1 MTERLPVSEPPQDR
15 RLSEPAGRDHQP
27 AWGWGPRGLW
37 VLLAL
42 VLLLRVLTLGL
53 YPLTDTTEARY
64 AEMARKMLESG
75 NWLTPMFDV
84 GVPFWGKP
92 PLSFWLSA
100 LPMALGG
107 VGEFTA
113 RLGPLIAAL
122 GTLTLFWHWPRSV
135 AHRDTQQTATTTRA
149 NNAIAISASIVFL
162 STPLGFIASAAVM
175 TDMAMV
181 AGTSLSMVAFWRAW
195 TSAHGARG
203 VWPWLFFAGQAIGL
217 LAKGPVAVVL
227 TGVALSLFLLIGVW
241 RQGLAS
247 TLQHLWRAL
256 PWLRGLALT
265 ALLVLPWYLLAEQA
279 WPGFL
284 RYFIVGEHWYRF
296 TQSGWKGD
304 LYGVAH
310 AQPKGRIWL
319 FALIATLPWALAALW
334 WALKRWRQ
342 NVARAAAFTSPG
354 ERDYLLCWA
363 VAPCV
368 FFTLSGNI
376 LPAYALPGLPA
387 FALLVATLW
396 NAAADAPHPSAASA
410 RLQVIGTGL
419 AALLTPLAFT
429 ALVLLAPERFDAFS
443 DKALL
448 RGVPPAQV
456 VYLVQRPASGVF
468 YSRGQARLVAPS
480 AGAPPPVLPDAVP
493 QALTDPGVQRLILPH
508 RQLANWQAALQ
519 ANGWTELA
527 RNSQMAAF
535 GRQRPS
541 P

>member
-1 MTERLPVSEPPQDR
+1 MQ
-15 RLSEPAGRDHQP
+15 
-27 AWGWGPRGLW
+27 WLW

-42 VLLLRVLTLGL
+42 VLLLRMLTLGL

-64 AEMARKMLESG
+64 AEMARKMIESG

-122 GTLTLFWHWPRSV
+122 VTLLLFWHWPRSV
-135 AHRDTQQTATTTRA
+135 AHRDTQPTATTTRA
-149 NNAIAISASIVFL
+149 NNAIAISAAIVFL

-227 TGVALSLFLLIGVW
+227 TGVALCLFLLVCSW
-241 RQGLAS
+241 RQDLA
-247 TLQHLWRAL
+247 TPLQHLWRKL

-279 WPGFL
+279 SPGFL

-319 FALIATLPWALAALW
+319 FALIATLPWALAGLY
-334 WALKRWRQ
+334 WALRRWRSGATD
-342 NVARAAAFTSPG
+342 NTATTPITPLTPITPMSPMTPSAPMAAFHTPG
-354 ERDYLLCWA
+354 ERHYLLCWA
-363 VAPCV
+363 VAPCL
-368 FFTLSGNI
+368 FFTMSGNI

-387 FALLVATLW
+387 FALLVAGLW
-396 NAAADAPHPSAASA
+396 TAAADAPHRTPASTR
-410 RLQVIGTGL
+410 RLVIGTGL
-419 AALLTPLAFT
+419 AALLAPLAFT
-429 ALVLLAPERFDAFS
+429 VLVLLAPERFDAFS

-448 RGVPPAQV
+448 HGAPPERV

-468 YSRGQARLVAPS
+468 YTRGQARLVLAADGKRPL
-480 AGAPPPVLPDAVP
+480 ALPDP
-493 QALTDPGVQRLILPH
+493 LPSILTDPNVQRLILPH
-508 RQLANWQAALQ
+508 RELANWQAVLE
-519 ANGWTELA
+519 ANGWTELN

-535 GRQRPS
+535 GRQRAS

>member
-1 MTERLPVSEPPQDR
+1 MESETAANKR
-15 RLSEPAGRDHQP
+15 RS
-27 AWGWGPRGLW
+27 AWLRGLW
-37 VLLAL
+37 GLLGL
-42 VLLLRVLTLGL
+42 LLLLRVLTLGL

-113 RLGPLIAAL
+113 RLGPLIAGI
-122 GTLTLFWHWPRSV
+122 GTLLLFWHWPRPAAPLNSPSL
-135 AHRDTQQTATTTRA
+135 ATNNVA
-149 NNAIAISASIVFL
+149 NNAVAVSAAIVFL

-181 AGTSLSMVAFWRAW
+181 AGTSLSMVAFWRVW
-195 TSAHGARG
+195 TAAKATAG
-203 VWPWLFFAGQAIGL
+203 VWRWLFFAGQAIGL

-227 TGVALSLFLLIGVW
+227 TGVALSLFLLCCIW
-241 RQGLAS
+241 REGLTG
-247 TLQHLWRAL
+247 TLHRLWRAL

-265 ALLVLPWYLLAEQA
+265 TMLVLPWYLLAEQA
-279 WPGFL
+279 TPGFL
-284 RYFIVGEHWYRF
+284 RYFIVGEHWSRF

-319 FALIATLPWALAALW
+319 FALIATLPWALAGLW
-334 WALKRWRQ
+334 WAARRWRRHTAVGSTRH
-342 NVARAAAFTSPG
+342 NSS

-387 FALLVATLW
+387 FALLVAVLW
-396 NAAADAPHPSAASA
+396 TAEAGAPQPTPA
-410 RLQVIGTGL
+410 RLRLTDAGTVL

-429 ALVLLAPERFDAFS
+429 ALVILAPERFDAFS

-448 RGVPPAQV
+448 RGVPPEQV

-468 YSRGQARLVAPS
+468 YSRGQAGLVAAPEDGRPQALPS
-480 AGAPPPVLPDAVP
+480 PLPK
-493 QALTDPGVQRLILPH
+493 ALTDPEVQRLVLPH
-508 RQLANWQAALQ
+508 RELANWQAALA

-535 GRQRPS
+535 GRQRARPLD
-541 P
+541 